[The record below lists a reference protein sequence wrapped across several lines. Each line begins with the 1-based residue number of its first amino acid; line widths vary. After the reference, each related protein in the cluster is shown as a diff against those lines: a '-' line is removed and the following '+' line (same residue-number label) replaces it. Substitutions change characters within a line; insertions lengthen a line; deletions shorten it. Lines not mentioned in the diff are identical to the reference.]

1 VACPKHKLD
10 NGSQWPETGPFN
22 FKIPGDLENFF
33 SSTMG
38 NGQMFPTL
46 KLLSILCV
54 CVCVCVFLGLCSWHV
69 EVPRLRVELEVWKLG
84 HSHSNV
90 RSEPCLQSTTQV
102 IVIPDP

>member
-1 VACPKHKLD
+1 MACPKHKLD

-54 CVCVCVFLGLCSWHV
+54 CVCVCLFRAVLMALGGSQAT
-69 EVPRLRVELEVWKLG
+69 G
-84 HSHSNV
+84 
-90 RSEPCLQSTTQV
+90 
-102 IVIPDP
+102 

>member
-1 VACPKHKLD
+1 MAWPKHKLD

-54 CVCVCVFLGLCSWHV
+54 CVCVCVCVCLFRAVLMALGGSQAT
-69 EVPRLRVELEVWKLG
+69 G
-84 HSHSNV
+84 
-90 RSEPCLQSTTQV
+90 
-102 IVIPDP
+102 